1 MAKRFNIGQVLKT
14 HTEQKSALLEIYKQ
28 CKLIIRK
35 IKPLL
40 ERADIEDL

>member
-1 MAKRFNIGQVLKT
+1 MAKKFNIGQVLKT
-14 HTEQKSALLEIYKQ
+14 HTEQKSALLDIYKQ